1 MPDFRVT
8 QEKIRTLLDE
18 LRTWDADEERYSLR
32 ELAEAFG
39 LDRFVVDRVAR
50 SEGFHLRMGPSGEEP
65 PPESDPNAD
74 TLDLDP
80 EEIQQAL
87 DRPEANPNYQP
98 DVDTGVWHKKPTG
111 EWEQVPPGYTKDDED
126 D

>member
-1 MPDFRVT
+1 
-8 QEKIRTLLDE
+8 
-18 LRTWDADEERYSLR
+18 
-32 ELAEAFG
+32 
-39 LDRFVVDRVAR
+39 
-50 SEGFHLRMGPSGEEP
+50 MGSSDQEP
-65 PPESDPNAD
+65 PPESDPNAS

-87 DRPEANPNYQP
+87 DKPEANPNYQP

-111 EWEQVPPGYTKDDED
+111 EWERIPPGYTKDDED